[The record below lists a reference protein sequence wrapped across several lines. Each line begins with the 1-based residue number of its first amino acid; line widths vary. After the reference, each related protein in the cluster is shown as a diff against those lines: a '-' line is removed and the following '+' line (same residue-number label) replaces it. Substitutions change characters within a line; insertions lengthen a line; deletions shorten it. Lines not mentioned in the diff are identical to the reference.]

1 MCPYSEEAE
10 LLSKELPAIERLP
23 NETLFSITDLLNNY
37 TLQSLI
43 HVFQRINIAATEG
56 MYRTIRRGPADK
68 SHQEFSVV
76 TLFCVLDKSYPP
88 LDHGLNILM
97 LLFTIER

>member
-43 HVFQRINIAATEG
+43 RVFQRINIAATEG

-88 LDHGLNILM
+88 LDHGSNILM